1 MSKCGPTISE
11 EMLRAAL
18 PLLKA
23 TVFRM
28 VLPSLKVTEP
38 VAEEG
43 VSVAVSVMP
52 WPKIEG
58 FADDV
63 SEIVVTDRVTVK
75 V

>member
-1 MSKCGPTISE
+1 MAVSECGPGIGE

-18 PLLKA
+18 PPLKA

-43 VSVAVSVMP
+43 VTVAINLTFC
-52 WPKIEG
+52 PKIEG

-63 SEIVVTDRVTVK
+63 SVVVVTV
-75 V
+75 